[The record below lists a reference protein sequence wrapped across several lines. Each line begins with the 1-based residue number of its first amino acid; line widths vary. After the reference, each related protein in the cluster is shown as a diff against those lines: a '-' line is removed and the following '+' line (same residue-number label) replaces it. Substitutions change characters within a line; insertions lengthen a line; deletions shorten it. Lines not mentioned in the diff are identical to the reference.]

1 MKAGWKTLPL
11 SKAFWFQEGPG
22 VRKWQFTNSGIK
34 LLNVANIEK
43 NGTLNLAKTDRHL
56 SKEEVESKYSH
67 FLIDDGD
74 LVIASSG
81 ISFDEDELL
90 RTRGAFV
97 EAAHLPLCLNTS
109 TIRLK
114 NIEGISDLRFF
125 RFWLDSLEFRSQI
138 TRLVTG
144 SAQQNFGPS
153 HLKLLQISLPP
164 IAQQKRI
171 AAILDQAEELR
182 GLRRQALGALDAIVQ
197 SIFLEMF
204 GDPAMNSKGWTT
216 LKLGDVI
223 HSAKDGPHVSP
234 AYVED
239 GIPFLSARHIRRG
252 EVIWA
257 DLKFISV
264 EDALVYWRRGKPERG
279 DILYTKGG
287 TTGIAKVIDFDQE
300 IAFWVHIALLKPNHS
315 KVEPRWLENMLNSK
329 YCYQQSQ
336 RLTHGIANHDLGLNR
351 MVNIELYLP
360 PLSLQ
365 QEFAR
370 RVKAIEQLKAT
381 HRESLAQLDALF
393 ASLQHRAFRGE
404 LSP

>member
-1 MKAGWKTLPL
+1 MSQL
-11 SKAFWFQEGPG
+11 
-22 VRKWQFTNSGIK
+22 
-34 LLNVANIEK
+34 EK
-43 NGTLNLAKTDRHL
+43 DRLDNLADGVTVAHVGPTSAFFTDRGIPFFRTGNVGDR
-56 SKEEVESKYSH
+56 K
-67 FLIDDGD
+67 LILENLKQITPEFHQKLRKSTLKGGD
-74 LVIASSG
+74 IMVSRVVSDRITCAIVPPEFNGANCGNVIVIRPGKNIVS
-81 ISFDEDELL
+81 EYL
-90 RTRGAFV
+90 
-97 EAAHLPLCLNTS
+97 AHLITMP
-109 TIRLK
+109 
-114 NIEGISDLRFF
+114 E
-125 RFWLDSLEFRSQI
+125 SQ
-138 TRLVTG
+138 RQLLQRQVG
-144 SAQQNFGPS
+144 SAQAVVNTS
-153 HLKLLQISLPP
+153 VLKAWEIPLPP